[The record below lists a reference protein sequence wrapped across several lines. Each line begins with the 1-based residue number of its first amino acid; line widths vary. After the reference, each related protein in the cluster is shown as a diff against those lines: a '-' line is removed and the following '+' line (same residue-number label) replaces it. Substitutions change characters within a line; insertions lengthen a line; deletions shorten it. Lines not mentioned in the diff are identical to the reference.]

1 MKIFEKNFRVSA
13 SLIIIIVLL
22 LSVMIIGWFY
32 FVSDKNRLSAILGS
46 LVAGL
51 IVAII
56 QFIIAWQDYQETE
69 KLKKLKLIEILYN
82 RDDRL
87 WYANYI
93 AEATKQIDIM
103 GVTAVRF
110 FDHFVNTDSN
120 APEEAKV
127 IIRALEKNI
136 AIRLLLPAKDYLPN
150 DEKKQDADKV
160 KKKYQNLTKKYP
172 NLEMRYFMHLPA
184 HSIFRV
190 DDECIVGPVFP
201 RLESKYTPGLR
212 LKNNSPL
219 ASKYI
224 DYFDYEWNQASQ
236 V

>member
-82 RDDRL
+82 RDDLL

-150 DEKKQDADKV
+150 DEKNKMLIK
-160 KKKYQNLTKKYP
+160 
-172 NLEMRYFMHLPA
+172 
-184 HSIFRV
+184 
-190 DDECIVGPVFP
+190 
-201 RLESKYTPGLR
+201 
-212 LKNNSPL
+212 
-219 ASKYI
+219 
-224 DYFDYEWNQASQ
+224 
-236 V
+236 